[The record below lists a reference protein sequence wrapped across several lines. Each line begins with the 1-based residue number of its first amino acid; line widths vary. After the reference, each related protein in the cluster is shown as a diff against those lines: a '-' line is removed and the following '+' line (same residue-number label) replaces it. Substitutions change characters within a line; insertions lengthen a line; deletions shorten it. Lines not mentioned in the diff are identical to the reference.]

1 MQLLVNCLSILFIM
15 LILYQ
20 AFLAYTI
27 NSSFVE
33 GLENIENENKYTDYD
48 TKSEGN
54 VMILAQ
60 KNAAN
65 IMAIRDQLT
74 DVIGVKKQVSDLQTK
89 VDTMQ
94 SQLND
99 IGAAQQQ
106 QVDEIVPDKDIV
118 ITGTEDEEE
127 EEEE

>member
-1 MQLLVNCLSILFIM
+1 MSLLVNCLSVLFIM

-20 AFLAYTI
+20 AFLA
-27 NSSFVE
+27 NGSFVE
-33 GLENIENENKYTDYD
+33 GLENENKYTDYD

-74 DVIGVKKQVSDLQTK
+74 DVIGVKKQVGDLQTK

-94 SQLND
+94 TQLND

-106 QVDEIVPDKDIV
+106 QVDEIIPDKDIA
-118 ITGTEDEEE
+118 ISGTEEE
-127 EEEE
+127 EEDE

>member
-1 MQLLVNCLSILFIM
+1 MHLLVNCLSALFIM

-20 AFLAYTI
+20 AFLA
-27 NSSFVE
+27 NNSFVE
-33 GLENIENENKYTDYD
+33 GLENENKYTDYD

-65 IMAIRDQLT
+65 IMSIRDQLT
-74 DVIGVKKQVSDLQTK
+74 DVIGVKKQVGDLQTK
-89 VDTMQ
+89 VDAIQT
-94 SQLND
+94 QLND

-106 QVDEIVPDKDIV
+106 QVDEIVPDKDIA
-118 ITGTEDEEE
+118 ISGTEEE

>member
-1 MQLLVNCLSILFIM
+1 MHLLVNCLSALFIM

-20 AFLAYTI
+20 AFLA
-27 NSSFVE
+27 NGSFVE
-33 GLENIENENKYTDYD
+33 GLENQYTDYD

-74 DVIGVKKQVSDLQTK
+74 DVIGVKKQVTDLQTK

-94 SQLND
+94 TQLND
-99 IGAAQQQ
+99 IGASQQQ
-106 QVDEIVPDKDIV
+106 QVDELVPDKDIV

-127 EEEE
+127 EEE

>member
-1 MQLLVNCLSILFIM
+1 MSLLVNCLSILFII

-20 AFLAYTI
+20 AFLA
-27 NSSFVE
+27 NNSFVE
-33 GLENIENENKYTDYD
+33 GLENQYTDYD
-48 TKSEGN
+48 TKSESN

-74 DVIGVKKQVSDLQTK
+74 DVIGVKKQVGDLQTK

-94 SQLND
+94 TQLND

-106 QVDEIVPDKDIV
+106 QVAEIIPDEDIE
-118 ITGTEDEEE
+118 ISGTEEE
-127 EEEE
+127 EEEEEE

>member
-20 AFLAYTI
+20 AFLA
-27 NSSFVE
+27 NGSFVE

-74 DVIGVKKQVSDLQTK
+74 DVIGVKKQVGDLQTK

-106 QVDEIVPDKDIV
+106 QVDEIVPDKDLV

-127 EEEE
+127 EEE

>member
-1 MQLLVNCLSILFIM
+1 MYCQYILMSLLVNCLSILFII

-20 AFLAYTI
+20 AFLA
-27 NSSFVE
+27 NNSFVE
-33 GLENIENENKYTDYD
+33 GLENQYTDYD
-48 TKSEGN
+48 TKSESN

-74 DVIGVKKQVSDLQTK
+74 DVIGVKKQVGDLQTK

-94 SQLND
+94 TQLND

-106 QVDEIVPDKDIV
+106 QVAEIIPDEDIE
-118 ITGTEDEEE
+118 ISGTEEE
-127 EEEE
+127 EEEEEE

>member
-20 AFLAYTI
+20 AFLA
-27 NSSFVE
+27 NGSFVE

-74 DVIGVKKQVSDLQTK
+74 DVIGVKKQVGDLQTK

-127 EEEE
+127 EEE